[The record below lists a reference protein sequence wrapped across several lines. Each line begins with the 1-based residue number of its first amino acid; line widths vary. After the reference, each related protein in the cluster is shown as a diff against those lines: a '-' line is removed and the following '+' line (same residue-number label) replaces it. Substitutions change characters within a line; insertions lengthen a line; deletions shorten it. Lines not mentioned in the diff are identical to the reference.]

1 MNGDP
6 RLIGKRRQA
15 GASSPKLV
23 IALAVLT
30 VMAGITVGISTTL
43 LMKNA
48 GHERTW
54 TRLATEVQV
63 GSQKLS
69 KAAAEAAL
77 GNIEAISELETTYQQ
92 LDRNM
97 QALRIGSPAGNL
109 PPTPEEV
116 GTEMRALNTT
126 WTRVSDNAY
135 EIINAERLVNELST
149 AGSAVYNAIPQIQAN
164 TDQMVRQ
171 LVESGA
177 PSQQVFAGSRQLVLA
192 DRIQRRVNEILRN
205 GANAA
210 AAAEDLQ
217 NEMAVFAQVQ
227 QALVSGN
234 QRMGITPVR
243 NQQALAS
250 LSNVRRGFAAAQPS
264 LQSILD
270 AAERL
275 RAIRVAADNIF
286 LDSEAVFR
294 QAGDL
299 SRAVAALP
307 RTRAWPSTQI
317 NTIAL
322 VALIVLAIALVGF
335 VLLSATRKAD
345 TAHKSNRRT
354 QEAIIRLLDEL
365 GALAEGDLTT
375 RATVTDEIT
384 GAIADA
390 VNFAIERLRE
400 LVVGIN
406 QTAAEVARSAEST
419 RTSTSRLA
427 ESANEQAGQVGRATE
442 KIQAMSTAFNTMA
455 QRSLSSSETA
465 LDSVTMAHAGAGKVR
480 KTIQG
485 MDTIRDQIQETSK
498 RIKRLGE
505 STQEIG
511 DIVGLIKDIAEQ
523 TNVLALNAAIQAA
536 SAGGSGQGFG
546 VVADEVQ
553 QLAESATNAT
563 RRITSLVQ
571 TIQADTAEAVRSMEE
586 TTSEVVNG
594 ARLAQDAGASLSQ
607 IELASTELSALIED
621 IAREAEAHSGQAQ
634 RISELMDGIREVS
647 VKTSKGTSL
656 TADAVAELAER
667 VMQLQASVSD
677 FKLPEQPESAE
688 ALPVPALPEPAPEPE
703 PEPEPELLSEPGAQA
718 ETTPE
723 ETQAPG
729 TVNDELDEGDEGD
742 KGDEDIPPSLV
753 PPRKDHDPEAPARAA
768 TGPDAVPEIEAPDW
782 ETVEYSD
789 DADTAEDNA
798 EASNGDATSTRRESA

>member
-1 MNGDP
+1 MKTLG
-6 RLIGKRRQA
+6 QA
-15 GASSPKLV
+15 QVAASARSRGFGSPKLV

-30 VMAGITVGISTTL
+30 VLAGIAVGVSTTL

-77 GNIEAISELETTYQQ
+77 GNIDAIGELESTYEK

-97 QALRIGSPAGNL
+97 QALRIGSPAGSL

-116 GTEMRALNTT
+116 GTEMRALNST

-135 EIINAERLVNELST
+135 EIINAETTVNELAL
-149 AGSAVYNAIPQIQAN
+149 AGASVYSAIPQIQAD
-164 TDQMVRQ
+164 TDRMVRE

-177 PSQQVFAGSRQLVLA
+177 PNQQVFAGSRQLVLA
-192 DRIQRRVNEILRN
+192 DRMQRRVSQILRN
-205 GANAA
+205 GADAA
-210 AAAEDLQ
+210 GAAEELRA
-217 NEMAVFAQVQ
+217 EMGVFAQVQ
-227 QALVSGN
+227 RALQSGN

-250 LSNVRRGFAAAQPS
+250 LSRVRQAFDVMEPQLEA
-264 LQSILD
+264 ILG
-270 AAERL
+270 ASERL
-275 RAIRVAADNIF
+275 RSVRLAADHIF
-286 LDSEAVFR
+286 LDSEAVYR

-299 SRAVAALP
+299 SQAVAALP
-307 RTRAWPSTQI
+307 RTRAWPSAQL
-317 NTIAL
+317 NTAAL
-322 VALIVLAIALVGF
+322 VALIVLAIALVGA
-335 VLLSATRKAD
+335 VLLNATRKAD
-345 TAHKSNRRT
+345 TATQSNRRT

-400 LVVGIN
+400 LVIGIN
-406 QTAAEVARSAEST
+406 QTASEVAESAEST
-419 RTSTSRLA
+419 RTTTSRLA

-442 KIQAMSTAFNTMA
+442 KIQDMSSAFNTMA
-455 QRSLSSSETA
+455 KRSLESSETA
-465 LDSVTMAHAGAGKVR
+465 LNSVTIAHTGAGKVR
-480 KTIQG
+480 KTISG

-511 DIVGLIKDIAEQ
+511 DIVSLIKDIAEQ

-563 RRITSLVQ
+563 RRITGLVQ

-594 ARLAQDAGASLSQ
+594 ARLAQDAGAALSQ

-634 RISELMDGIREVS
+634 RISELMDGIRDVS
-647 VKTSKGTSL
+647 VKTSKGTTL
-656 TADAVAELAER
+656 TADAVSDLADR

-677 FKLPEQPESAE
+677 FKLPETASEKPAATATPALAPPPDAKASAE
-688 ALPVPALPEPAPEPE
+688 PDPDVLEYDPPPKPAAADKPAVDKAATNKPNVDKAAFLDNAEHAAADEP
-703 PEPEPELLSEPGAQA
+703 
-718 ETTPE
+718 
-723 ETQAPG
+723 
-729 TVNDELDEGDEGD
+729 
-742 KGDEDIPPSLV
+742 PPSLV
-753 PPRKDHDPEAPARAA
+753 PQKPEKA
-768 TGPDAVPEIEAPDW
+768 TSPDAAPVVEAPDW
-782 ETVEYSD
+782 DVVEYDSD
-789 DADTAEDNA
+789 SDNDGAEDKA
-798 EASNGDATSTRRESA
+798 DESRRESA